1 MAFILFN
8 SIKTLNMNKH
18 IITCLLGLMSV
29 FFIHSCTWQNEEDLF
44 PITNNPVDTVI
55 TYTTHIAP
63 LFAAHCNS
71 CHSNGTFPDIS
82 NFEAAVQH
90 ATRPG
95 GVRARSVDNVGSP
108 MPPTGLL
115 PNAQRQ
121 LISRWI
127 EQGMRQ

>member
-1 MAFILFN
+1 MKKFLLVTILGFAILA
-8 SIKTLNMNKH
+8 SIQ
-18 IITCLLGLMSV
+18 
-29 FFIHSCTWQNEEDLF
+29 SCTWQNEEDYF
-44 PITNNPVDTVI
+44 PPTNNAVDTLI

-71 CHSNGTFPDIS
+71 CHSAGTFPDIS
-82 NFEAAVQH
+82 NFEAAVLH
-90 ATRPG
+90 ATRPNG
-95 GVRARSVDNVGSP
+95 IRARSVDGVGSP